1 MTVRLGGRRFFLE
14 KNKRKNRKSP
24 LNRTV
29 KDLPWCYDSKRQCHW
44 RRRVTCRKE
53 DIMEKIKAVLPKK
66 EDVVKNVVAGGVV
79 ITLMA
84 LMFTG
89 GVGTVISLAA
99 FGGIVITS
107 NLM

>member
-1 MTVRLGGRRFFLE
+1 MLFLGRSKMGWRKQNEIKKHFNCCRRY
-14 KNKRKNRKSP
+14 R
-24 LNRTV
+24 
-29 KDLPWCYDSKRQCHW
+29 
-44 RRRVTCRKE
+44 
-53 DIMEKIKAVLPKK
+53 KIKAVLPKK

>member
-1 MTVRLGGRRFFLE
+1 LFTMVSRKQQAFVQPCRL
-14 KNKRKNRKSP
+14 P
-24 LNRTV
+24 
-29 KDLPWCYDSKRQCHW
+29 
-44 RRRVTCRKE
+44 CRKE
-53 DIMEKIKAVLPKK
+53 DTMERIKAVLPKK

-89 GVGTVISLAA
+89 GIGTVISLAA

-107 NLM
+107 NLMG